1 MSDELKVQL
10 VRLVSGAV
18 VAYLTMKTFQH
29 MMKDLK
35 PGNDRQRQAAESA
48 KLKFD
53 RLGIRL
59 DEINLNGHEMEL
71 ANLVVDPATI
81 QVRWSDSAGLDKEIQ
96 LIKETVIL
104 PIKRWELFQQ
114 SNSKLISVP
123 KGVLF
128 SGPPGVGKTM
138 LAKAIAK
145 ESGCIFI
152 NVQVSI
158 LFDMYYGESQKYT
171 QAIFSLANKL
181 NVFGPVIIF
190 IDEIDSLLRSRS
202 AGDHE
207 STQLMKAAFMS
218 LWDGLITSKESRI
231 VLMGATN
238 RPQSIDPAILRRMPI
253 KLKIGLPNP
262 AQRQAII
269 TNLLADDEVSPD
281 VDIARL
287 ASLTEGMSGSDL
299 KDWCCASSM
308 ARYRELF
315 REEASNESAHD
326 TYTDTVEHQAYT
338 DTVLEHQA
346 TVRPIRMSDFTKG
359 MTNRTT
365 NGATADHP
373 IELD

>member
-10 VRLVSGAV
+10 IRLVSGVV
-18 VAYLTMKTFQH
+18 VAYLTMRTFQH
-29 MMKDLK
+29 MMKDLR
-35 PGNDRQRQAAESA
+35 PGNDRQRAAAESA
-48 KLKFD
+48 RLKFEKI
-53 RLGIRL
+53 GICL
-59 DEINLNGHEMEL
+59 EEINLNGHELEL
-71 ANLVVDPATI
+71 ANLVVDPNDI
-81 QVRWSDSAGLDKEIQ
+81 QVRWTDIAGLDKEIQ
-96 LIKETVIL
+96 HIKETVIL
-104 PIKRWELFQQ
+104 PIRRWDLFQQ

-171 QAIFSLANKL
+171 QAIFSLAEKL
-181 NVFGPVIIF
+181 NLFGPVIIF

-207 STQLMKAAFMS
+207 STQLMKASFMS
-218 LWDGLITSKESRI
+218 LWDGLITSHQSRI

-238 RPQSIDPAILRRMPI
+238 RPQSLDPAILRRMPI
-253 KLKIGLPNP
+253 KLKIGLPNQV
-262 AQRQAII
+262 QRQAII
-269 TNLLADDEVSPD
+269 TTLLADDEVSGD

-287 ASLTEGMSGSDL
+287 GSLTRGMSGSDI
-299 KDWCCASSM
+299 KDWLCASSM
-308 ARYRELF
+308 TRYRELL
-315 REEASNESAHD
+315 REDMSASEE
-326 TYTDTVEHQAYT
+326 VI
-338 DTVLEHQA
+338 
-346 TVRPIRMSDFTKG
+346 VRPITMSDFTNG
-359 MTNRTT
+359 LSNNNANSSS
-365 NGATADHP
+365 NGASAEV